1 MLKLLKNLK
10 KTELALAAAAIVF
23 IVAQVWLDLKTP
35 EYMAEITTLV
45 QTQGSTMAEI

>member
-23 IVAQVWLDLKTP
+23 IVAQVCGYWLK
-35 EYMAEITTLV
+35 ITYVVCSIYKYLYLLL
-45 QTQGSTMAEI
+45 M